1 MNLIFIAP
9 HLDQQHHNQLMSSAD
24 VIAIANSITMVTTSC
39 QDAEMPGVRYHEVG
53 VFFVLFFSQLPCDP
67 VTHDELFSFPN
78 LVNLHSP

>member
-24 VIAIANSITMVTTSC
+24 VIAVANSITMVTTSC

-53 VFFVLFFSQLPCDP
+53 FFSFCFFLSC
-67 VTHDELFSFPN
+67 
-78 LVNLHSP
+78 LVILLHMMSCFLSLTL